1 MAEKFY
7 KLTVAG
13 CTRDLPIIN
22 ISDNLAIAGFIMLG
36 DTELVEKCAKALSE
50 KLPTDIDILMTAE
63 AKGIPLTHAIARL
76 LGMDWYVVARKSK
89 KAYMENPLWVE
100 TESITTKGTQH
111 LCLMDADID
120 RIRGKRVLLID
131 DVIST
136 GGSVASL
143 TRLVEQAGGTVVG
156 SAAVLAEGVAAD
168 RTDIIFLEK
177 LPLFDPV

>member
-1 MAEKFY
+1 
-7 KLTVAG
+7 
-13 CTRDLPIIN
+13 
-22 ISDNLAIAGFIMLG
+22 
-36 DTELVEKCAKALSE
+36 
-50 KLPTDIDILMTAE
+50 
-63 AKGIPLTHAIARL
+63 
-76 LGMDWYVVARKSK
+76 
-89 KAYMENPLWVE
+89 
-100 TESITTKGTQH
+100 
-111 LCLMDADID
+111 MDADID